1 MKGQTAE
8 KEYTFNFRKQQKE
21 FSLSWNFTGVNS
33 YIFVNGVEMY
43 KFKAKYSEINA
54 RFLIDNMK
62 NTGLYEYVYNFS
74 VDY

>member
-1 MKGQTAE
+1 MTAE
-8 KEYTFNFRKQQKE
+8 KECTINFRKQQKE

-54 RFLIDNMK
+54 KFLIDNMK